1 MHVKRDL
8 NRKTQVPGAAII
20 ASERPGFISQF
31 SDNFIKTRRRAP
43 AAAQA
48 QSPCADRGRSALAS
62 LKVTLIANRFKDP
75 DR

>member
-1 MHVKRDL
+1 MHVKQDL

-20 ASERPGFISQF
+20 TSERASFISQF

-43 AAAQA
+43 AQT
-48 QSPCADRGRSALAS
+48 SRGRSALAS